1 MRANK
6 KKILENQFRALV
18 RNEIAKIIREDEQ
31 TSDKEDSI
39 DQQAPEKEE
48 PKVDR
53 GQTLEKI
60 TASFVRTLRNN
71 LQDISADELSD
82 AFNSVMG
89 HMGYGKDAK
98 MNVLMTIK
106 SKIGV

>member
-1 MRANK
+1 MKASK
-6 KKILENQFRALV
+6 QKILENQFRALV

-31 TSDKEDSI
+31 TSDEEDST
-39 DQQAPEKEE
+39 DQQAPKKEE

-71 LQDISADELSD
+71 LQDVSADELAD

-98 MNVLMTIK
+98 MNVLMTVK
-106 SKIGV
+106 SKLGV

>member
-60 TASFVRTLRNN
+60 TASFVRTLKNN
-71 LQDISADELSD
+71 LQDISSDELSD

-89 HMGYGKDAK
+89 HMGYGQRC
-98 MNVLMTIK
+98 
-106 SKIGV
+106 